1 MQLQVNQVYR
11 DISKEKLFRILAL
24 STEKDIAIVIQIND
38 ERDLK
43 LPIEVNYSELY
54 EQINQGSYEIIEDPI
69 RLLSETQ
76 LTTIQI
82 ERTDKIWRLIRGFVS
97 DQTQCFDKKK
107 RRQFIK
113 EISEAEG
120 LRPETVQSW
129 LHRYWAGG
137 SMKAALI
144 PNYRAKGAPGK
155 QRLETKE
162 RVGRKG
168 KYQSDSQKMKVGET
182 ELEQISWVM
191 NHYYNKNTK
200 YGMNYCYKKLIEKY
214 YTDQVSGMVQDPHPT
229 FEQFKYRAYKLLN
242 LKKRLGEKKVKRVL
256 GIIKSILVWIFVIFA
271 VSMTIFT
278 VISVNTFNRN
288 DRSILGYK
296 AYIVNT
302 DSMSKTDFKAG
313 DLILVKETDPSTL
326 KAGDIITY
334 MSQNSESFGETIT
347 HKIRK
352 VTTDSRGNPGF
363 ITYSTTTDQDDDTI
377 VTYMYVLGKYEKTIP
392 NIGTF
397 FNFMK
402 TPQGYILCIFVPF
415 MLLIIYQAVNF
426 VMVFRRYKREQ
437 LEELNAEKER
447 IETERE
453 QNAQMMEELRA
464 LKQQLESKVVS
475 ENKEEKSEEA
485 KNETKA

>member
-1 MQLQVNQVYR
+1 M
-11 DISKEKLFRILAL
+11 
-24 STEKDIAIVIQIND
+24 
-38 ERDLK
+38 
-43 LPIEVNYSELY
+43 
-54 EQINQGSYEIIEDPI
+54 
-69 RLLSETQ
+69 
-76 LTTIQI
+76 
-82 ERTDKIWRLIRGFVS
+82 
-97 DQTQCFDKKK
+97 
-107 RRQFIK
+107 
-113 EISEAEG
+113 
-120 LRPETVQSW
+120 
-129 LHRYWAGG
+129 
-137 SMKAALI
+137 
-144 PNYRAKGAPGK
+144 
-155 QRLETKE
+155 
-162 RVGRKG
+162 
-168 KYQSDSQKMKVGET
+168 
-182 ELEQISWVM
+182 
-191 NHYYNKNTK
+191 
-200 YGMNYCYKKLIEKY
+200 
-214 YTDQVSGMVQDPHPT
+214 
-229 FEQFKYRAYKLLN
+229 
-242 LKKRLGEKKVKRVL
+242 KRVL

-392 NIGTF
+392 DIGTF

-475 ENKEEKSEEA
+475 ENNEEKSEEA

>member
-1 MQLQVNQVYR
+1 M
-11 DISKEKLFRILAL
+11 
-24 STEKDIAIVIQIND
+24 
-38 ERDLK
+38 
-43 LPIEVNYSELY
+43 
-54 EQINQGSYEIIEDPI
+54 
-69 RLLSETQ
+69 
-76 LTTIQI
+76 
-82 ERTDKIWRLIRGFVS
+82 
-97 DQTQCFDKKK
+97 
-107 RRQFIK
+107 
-113 EISEAEG
+113 
-120 LRPETVQSW
+120 
-129 LHRYWAGG
+129 
-137 SMKAALI
+137 
-144 PNYRAKGAPGK
+144 
-155 QRLETKE
+155 
-162 RVGRKG
+162 
-168 KYQSDSQKMKVGET
+168 
-182 ELEQISWVM
+182 
-191 NHYYNKNTK
+191 
-200 YGMNYCYKKLIEKY
+200 
-214 YTDQVSGMVQDPHPT
+214 
-229 FEQFKYRAYKLLN
+229 
-242 LKKRLGEKKVKRVL
+242 KRVL

-392 NIGTF
+392 DIGTF

-475 ENKEEKSEEA
+475 ENKEEKSEE
-485 KNETKA
+485 KKHETKA

>member
-1 MQLQVNQVYR
+1 M
-11 DISKEKLFRILAL
+11 
-24 STEKDIAIVIQIND
+24 
-38 ERDLK
+38 
-43 LPIEVNYSELY
+43 
-54 EQINQGSYEIIEDPI
+54 
-69 RLLSETQ
+69 
-76 LTTIQI
+76 
-82 ERTDKIWRLIRGFVS
+82 
-97 DQTQCFDKKK
+97 
-107 RRQFIK
+107 
-113 EISEAEG
+113 
-120 LRPETVQSW
+120 
-129 LHRYWAGG
+129 
-137 SMKAALI
+137 
-144 PNYRAKGAPGK
+144 
-155 QRLETKE
+155 
-162 RVGRKG
+162 
-168 KYQSDSQKMKVGET
+168 
-182 ELEQISWVM
+182 
-191 NHYYNKNTK
+191 
-200 YGMNYCYKKLIEKY
+200 
-214 YTDQVSGMVQDPHPT
+214 
-229 FEQFKYRAYKLLN
+229 
-242 LKKRLGEKKVKRVL
+242 KRVL

-392 NIGTF
+392 DIGTF

-426 VMVFRRYKREQ
+426 VMEIRRYKREQ

>member
-1 MQLQVNQVYR
+1 M
-11 DISKEKLFRILAL
+11 
-24 STEKDIAIVIQIND
+24 
-38 ERDLK
+38 
-43 LPIEVNYSELY
+43 
-54 EQINQGSYEIIEDPI
+54 
-69 RLLSETQ
+69 
-76 LTTIQI
+76 
-82 ERTDKIWRLIRGFVS
+82 
-97 DQTQCFDKKK
+97 
-107 RRQFIK
+107 
-113 EISEAEG
+113 
-120 LRPETVQSW
+120 
-129 LHRYWAGG
+129 
-137 SMKAALI
+137 
-144 PNYRAKGAPGK
+144 
-155 QRLETKE
+155 
-162 RVGRKG
+162 
-168 KYQSDSQKMKVGET
+168 
-182 ELEQISWVM
+182 
-191 NHYYNKNTK
+191 
-200 YGMNYCYKKLIEKY
+200 
-214 YTDQVSGMVQDPHPT
+214 
-229 FEQFKYRAYKLLN
+229 
-242 LKKRLGEKKVKRVL
+242 KRVL

-392 NIGTF
+392 DIGTF

-426 VMVFRRYKREQ
+426 VMGIQ
-437 LEELNAEKER
+437 TL
-447 IETERE
+447 
-453 QNAQMMEELRA
+453 
-464 LKQQLESKVVS
+464 
-475 ENKEEKSEEA
+475 
-485 KNETKA
+485 

>member
-1 MQLQVNQVYR
+1 M
-11 DISKEKLFRILAL
+11 
-24 STEKDIAIVIQIND
+24 
-38 ERDLK
+38 
-43 LPIEVNYSELY
+43 
-54 EQINQGSYEIIEDPI
+54 
-69 RLLSETQ
+69 
-76 LTTIQI
+76 
-82 ERTDKIWRLIRGFVS
+82 
-97 DQTQCFDKKK
+97 
-107 RRQFIK
+107 
-113 EISEAEG
+113 
-120 LRPETVQSW
+120 
-129 LHRYWAGG
+129 
-137 SMKAALI
+137 
-144 PNYRAKGAPGK
+144 
-155 QRLETKE
+155 
-162 RVGRKG
+162 
-168 KYQSDSQKMKVGET
+168 
-182 ELEQISWVM
+182 
-191 NHYYNKNTK
+191 
-200 YGMNYCYKKLIEKY
+200 
-214 YTDQVSGMVQDPHPT
+214 
-229 FEQFKYRAYKLLN
+229 
-242 LKKRLGEKKVKRVL
+242 KRVL

-392 NIGTF
+392 DIGTF

-415 MLLIIYQAVNF
+415 MLLIIYQAFNF

>member
-1 MQLQVNQVYR
+1 
-11 DISKEKLFRILAL
+11 
-24 STEKDIAIVIQIND
+24 
-38 ERDLK
+38 
-43 LPIEVNYSELY
+43 
-54 EQINQGSYEIIEDPI
+54 
-69 RLLSETQ
+69 
-76 LTTIQI
+76 
-82 ERTDKIWRLIRGFVS
+82 
-97 DQTQCFDKKK
+97 
-107 RRQFIK
+107 
-113 EISEAEG
+113 
-120 LRPETVQSW
+120 
-129 LHRYWAGG
+129 
-137 SMKAALI
+137 
-144 PNYRAKGAPGK
+144 
-155 QRLETKE
+155 
-162 RVGRKG
+162 
-168 KYQSDSQKMKVGET
+168 
-182 ELEQISWVM
+182 
-191 NHYYNKNTK
+191 
-200 YGMNYCYKKLIEKY
+200 
-214 YTDQVSGMVQDPHPT
+214 
-229 FEQFKYRAYKLLN
+229 
-242 LKKRLGEKKVKRVL
+242 VKRVL

-278 VISVNTFNRN
+278 VISVNIFNRN

-392 NIGTF
+392 DIGTF